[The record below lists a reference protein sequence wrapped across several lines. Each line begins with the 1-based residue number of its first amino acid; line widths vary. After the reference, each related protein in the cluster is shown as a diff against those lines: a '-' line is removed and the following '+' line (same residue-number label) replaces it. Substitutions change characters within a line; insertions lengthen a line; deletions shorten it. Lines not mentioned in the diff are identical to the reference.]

1 MVSCSCDDYWIFF
14 TVQWLLIQVWRL
26 PLTQIHLLRNW
37 YLQVHQVSYNRWVCF
52 STSHDIVMTIHSRSN
67 SNCRSIPC
75 KSWPSDV
82 DNVWVHLLCH
92 SQLWCYGL
100 ATINYCYTG
109 LSIVCS
115 LLLCIA
121 VATIISITLF
131 VVLRRRQDLKKIGI
145 MNKGSSQ
152 AVMDK
157 MFLCNY
163 PIITI
168 WIAGKQAV
176 QSNIYWREDEK
187 EHNNDEQCKK
197 DLAIKESQ

>member
-1 MVSCSCDDYWIFF
+1 
-14 TVQWLLIQVWRL
+14 
-26 PLTQIHLLRNW
+26 
-37 YLQVHQVSYNRWVCF
+37 
-52 STSHDIVMTIHSRSN
+52 
-67 SNCRSIPC
+67 
-75 KSWPSDV
+75 
-82 DNVWVHLLCH
+82 
-92 SQLWCYGL
+92 
-100 ATINYCYTG
+100 
-109 LSIVCS
+109 
-115 LLLCIA
+115 
-121 VATIISITLF
+121 
-131 VVLRRRQDLKKIGI
+131 